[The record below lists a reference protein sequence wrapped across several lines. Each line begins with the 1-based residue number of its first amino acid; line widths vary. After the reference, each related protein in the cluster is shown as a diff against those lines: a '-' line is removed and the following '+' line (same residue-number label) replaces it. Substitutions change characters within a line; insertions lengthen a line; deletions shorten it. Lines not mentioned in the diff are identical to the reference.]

1 VLGIDCELPM
11 VETLLTVYKFSIIV
25 LESMYIW
32 FLLGPPNDPASIHKS
47 GSKSGLVKGSSLYL
61 FFNWLCYI
69 SPRNKKWD
77 IKFKKIINYKRKWL
91 NECTTKCWAQLLTN
105 CYTPFRRCSL
115 RTCISTKSSIG
126 LGLCPRVVVCKN
138 KCC

>member
-1 VLGIDCELPM
+1 MLGIDCELPM

-105 CYTPFRRCSL
+105 CYTPFGRSSL

>member
-32 FLLGPPNDPASIHKS
+32 FLLGPPNDPASIYKS

-77 IKFKKIINYKRKWL
+77 IKFKKIINYKRKWWTNAL
-91 NECTTKCWAQLLTN
+91 QSVELSCW
-105 CYTPFRRCSL
+105 
-115 RTCISTKSSIG
+115 RTVIPLFDGLHSAHASPQKAP
-126 LGLCPRVVVCKN
+126 LGLAYVQES
-138 KCC
+138 